1 VWGIF
6 GAVWFTAVGFL
17 SLILL
22 QYTANA
28 PYGFL
33 PIPIAELSTG
43 LWLLLVGIKIPPQP
57 ETRGAEGAASGSA
70 DGNQ

>member
-1 VWGIF
+1 MLRHKAVSF
-6 GAVWFTAVGFL
+6 GERFL
-17 SLILL
+17 SLILP

-33 PIPIAELSTG
+33 PILIAELSTG

-57 ETRGAEGAASGSA
+57 ETTAAEGAASS
-70 DGNQ
+70 NQ